1 MGREALIRKLREA
14 HRAIEPGQ
22 DVTLE
27 LFRPEDALGIA
38 LAYYATYGD
47 AFPLEHVYD
56 PGEIVRRNATDDQ
69 YTMVARTPGG
79 EVVGLFGLF
88 RHAPNPDVYEAG
100 QLMVLKNYRRR
111 NLGTALSLAV
121 LDSLPRRLRIPVVF
135 CEAVG
140 NHRVSQQLFQS
151 KGLVFTGL
159 EVECMPA
166 GAYANEDGVSRNVSL
181 FLMFKAFGK
190 SSCVVHLP
198 EAYRAFCESIYG
210 ELAVPRVVSPAQ
222 PLTGDTVAS
231 PFVLQEIGLMRLIV
245 QHCGRD
251 FAEVV
256 TAAEA
261 KTGGPGVVQI
271 FLDLGDAAAPQA
283 VGALRDR
290 GYFLSGLLPFWFG
303 ADGLVMQKVSLAPDW
318 AAIQVCGPKAE
329 AMRDIIHEDFE
340 RARTIK
346 N

>member
-1 MGREALIRKLREA
+1 M
-14 HRAIEPGQ
+14 
-22 DVTLE
+22 
-27 LFRPEDALGIA
+27 
-38 LAYYATYGD
+38 AYYATYGD

-88 RHAPNPDVYEAG
+88 RQAPNPAVYEAG
-100 QLMVLKNYRRR
+100 QLMVLENYRKQAVGKE
-111 NLGTALSLAV
+111 LCAAV
-121 LDSLPRRLRIPVVF
+121 LDSLPRSLGIPVVF

-140 NHRVSQQLFQS
+140 NHRIAQHLFNS
-151 KGLVFTGL
+151 NGLAFTGL
-159 EVECMPA
+159 EVECMPSR
-166 GAYANEDGVSRNVSL
+166 AYAKEGGASRNVSL

-198 EAYRAFCESIYG
+198 EAYRAFCESIYA
-210 ELAVPRVVSPAQ
+210 ELVVPRVVSPAQ

-231 PFVLQEIGLMRLIV
+231 QFVLQEIGLMRLIV
-245 QHCGRD
+245 QHCGMD

-261 KTGGPGVVQI
+261 KTGGQGVVQI
-271 FLDLGDAAAPQA
+271 FLNLGDAAAPQA

-290 GYFLSGLLPFWFG
+290 GYFFSGLLPFWFG
-303 ADGLVMQKVSLAPDW
+303 SDGLGMQKVSMAPDW
-318 AAIQVCGPKAE
+318 EAIQVCGTKAE
-329 AMRDIIHEDFE
+329 AMRGLIHEDFE
-340 RARTIK
+340 RARTI
-346 N
+346 NR